1 MKAADLR
8 GQDPAQLREQL
19 TLLRKERFNLRFQR
33 ATGQLESTNRMREVR
48 RDIARIMTV
57 IGERERTRA
66 AERATAARTPAAAGA
81 DAAANAAAE

>member
-57 IGERERTRA
+57 IGERERVRA
-66 AERATAARTPAAAGA
+66 AERATAAKAPAAA
-81 DAAANAAAE
+81 DAAAAAAE